1 MRLSIVRFTSSLAL
15 LLGAAAAS
23 AQTPTATVR
32 GIVIDQTDAR
42 LPKAQVTITR
52 DETHETRRTSSDPTG
67 YFTFAEL
74 PAGGYTIQAELAG
87 FSVFRQKAQLAVG
100 SDLWVQAQLAV
111 ATTAV
116 VTTGVGDVPVPI
128 LEAYPGDDD
137 TRRRATG
144 LEPAARRPELPGAR
158 APCAGNRSCPSRFG
172 ELDSRRFCA
181 ERQRRSRRLQQLHSG
196 RRLQRR
202 PQARHSGG
210 EAAGRCDSGVRSCN
224 LHLRRI
230 VRPECGRSNQRLDA
244 FGE

>member
-52 DETHETRRTSSDPTG
+52 DETQETRRTSSDPTG

-128 LEAYPGDDD
+128 LERYPGDDD
-137 TRRRATG
+137 TRRRAAG
-144 LEPAARRPELPGAR
+144 LEPAARRPELPRAR
-158 APCAGNRSCPSRFG
+158 AARAGHRCPRRRDRRARCAAISRSASTAPAKTSTTTCSTAPTTST
-172 ELDSRRFCA
+172 
-181 ERQRRSRRLQQLHSG
+181 RSSA
-196 RRLQRR
+196 
-202 PQARHSGG
+202 PPA
-210 EAAGRCDSGVRSCN
+210 
-224 LHLRRI
+224 
-230 VRPECGRSNQRLDA
+230 
-244 FGE
+244 